1 MDKDLFEQV
10 GEMKVEFLGNG
21 YHVAP
26 ANQDESADC
35 GSCGGGCGN

>member
-21 YHVAP
+21 YYVAP
-26 ANQDESADC
+26 VSQGESADC
-35 GSCGGGCGN
+35 NSCGGGCGH